1 MELRFRTD
9 PNEPGTEK
17 LTVAA
22 PMTAW
27 LEAEYKPLP
36 HLDPGPL
43 DFEAEGLPMSSPAAF
58 VSYHILE
65 SLRIFF
71 QSLTLAGLPP
81 FSVAYVKGWR
91 RSLACLIVLEGI
103 RVLGVDMEELTPAF
117 KAGVTAYVIAYVI
130 CHPH

>member
-58 VSYHILE
+58 VSYI
-65 SLRIFF
+65 RITSDF
-71 QSLTLAGLPP
+71 
-81 FSVAYVKGWR
+81 FSVAYIGRPASIFSRLREGVAPLIGVFD
-91 RSLACLIVLEGI
+91 RS
-103 RVLGVDMEELTPAF
+103 
-117 KAGVTAYVIAYVI
+117 
-130 CHPH
+130 